1 MVREGEGKERRAS
14 PGRIGLGGKGQ
25 RAPISFQPSPSVPF
39 PQGKGQRGSGR
50 NRDWIC

>member
-25 RAPISFQPSPSVPF
+25 RAPISFQPSPLSLSLRERD
-39 PQGKGQRGSGR
+39 KGGYGR